1 MKVVKCSIVVED
13 FASIVR
19 VELEDGSKVDAF
31 KFYRDE
37 LSFTPKQFIGKT
49 VEECREIHYKADL
62 AYLKSN

>member
-1 MKVVKCSIVVED
+1 MKVVKCAIVIED

-19 VELEDGSKVDAF
+19 VELEDGSTVDAF

-49 VEECREIHYKADL
+49 LEECRQIHYKKDL
-62 AYLKSN
+62 AYLKS